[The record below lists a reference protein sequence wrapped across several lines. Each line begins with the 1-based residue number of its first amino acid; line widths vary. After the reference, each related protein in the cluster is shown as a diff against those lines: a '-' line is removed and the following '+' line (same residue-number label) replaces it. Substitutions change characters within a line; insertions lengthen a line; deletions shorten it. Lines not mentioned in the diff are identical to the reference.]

1 MRKRIRRKEG
11 MTLVEVVVSLLLM
24 SILMAMVVGV
34 VSPAAKTF
42 TRMQRVQ
49 FAYLIL
55 DNVEDEIKAQLQ
67 DAVGSIKIYDVSD
80 GGSVAGKTGS
90 SSGAVLEYVNTDS
103 YVVLMSADGC
113 AETTLVKNGVAN
125 GTDSADAGRL
135 LLRYYW
141 QATTAGGSGAS
152 SYQYNYED
160 AAAKPV
166 ARAIQQVFSN
176 KYYMGNYLKLK
187 FSFPDGAT
195 TAGSQVDYIKV
206 SLKLYRDEACT
217 DLLAAEDYVAELRYK
232 ATRLDVVTAAASP

>member
-67 DAVGSIKIYDVSD
+67 DAVGSIKIYDVAD
-80 GGSVAGKTGS
+80 GGSVAGKAGS

-113 AETTLVKNGVAN
+113 AQTTLVKNGVAG
-125 GTDSADAGRL
+125 GTDSADTGRL

-141 QATTAGGSGAS
+141 QETTAGGGGAS
-152 SYQYNYED
+152 SYQYNYQD
-160 AAAKPV
+160 ASGSLV
-166 ARAIQQVFSN
+166 ARAVQQVFSN
-176 KYYMGNYLKLK
+176 KFYMGNYLKLN
-187 FSFPDGAT
+187 FSFPDSAA
-195 TAGSQVDYIKV
+195 AGSPVDYIKV
-206 SLKLYRDEACT
+206 NLKLYRDEACT
-217 DLLAAEDYVAELRYK
+217 DLLAEEDYVAELRYK
-232 ATRLDVVTAAASP
+232 ATRLDAATAVAST